1 MAFNNFISSLL
12 VYNSLDKVYE
22 SDFINSQRS
31 FAKSIERE
39 RARVDRNAHE
49 FSLITYEV
57 DRSELNKPSNRKL
70 LKLLPQRMRI
80 TDEAGW
86 IDEQHVGVLLFS
98 TKEQNA
104 RNFARQVEEI
114 ITAEDLSAPSYYI
127 YTYPSSSNGPPTGGR
142 RKEKSGQAKDRQAS
156 QENYPLSGCDIILTA
171 NYKMPKWKRLMD
183 IVGAAMGL
191 ALLSPLFLLIGAF
204 IKIVSPGPV
213 FFKQERI
220 GLGGRPFT
228 FWKFR
233 TMKVDVDTTAHQQL
247 LHNLISDVS
256 RDDSGKPMTK
266 LDHDP
271 QIIPCGKIL
280 RKSCIDEL
288 PQLFN
293 VLLGD
298 MSLIGPRP
306 PIPYEVDAYDCW
318 HTARLSVIPG
328 MTGLWQV
335 SGKNRLTFKEMVRL
349 DISYNRK
356 SSFWLDLKILFHTP
370 RAIVNQVKDSY

>member
-1 MAFNNFISSLL
+1 MAFHEL
-12 VYNSLDKVYE
+12 VSRLFAQDPVDE
-22 SDFINSQRS
+22 APDSDFINSQQS
-31 FAKSIERE
+31 FAKCIERE
-39 RARVDRNAHE
+39 RARVDRNEHP

-57 DRSELNKPSNRKL
+57 DRSEINLPHNRKL

-80 TDEAGW
+80 TDAAGW
-86 IDEQHVGVLLFS
+86 IDTQHVGVLLYS
-98 TKEQNA
+98 TNEQNA

-114 ITAEDLSAPSYYI
+114 IRAEDLSSPHYHI
-127 YTYPSSSNGPPTGGR
+127 YTYPSSNEGPPSGGR
-142 RKEKSGQAKDRQAS
+142 RKGRPDQVDDRLAS
-156 QENYPLSGCDIILTA
+156 QEKYPLSGCDIILTA

-183 IVGAAMGL
+183 IVGAAIGL
-191 ALLSPLFLLIGAF
+191 VILSPLFLLIGAF

-213 FFKQERI
+213 FFEQERI
-220 GLGGRPFT
+220 GLGGRPFS

-247 LHNLISDVS
+247 LHDLIRDGG

-306 PIPYEVDAYDCW
+306 PIPYEVDVYDCW
-318 HTARLSVIPG
+318 HTARLGVIPG

-349 DISYNRK
+349 DIRYNRK
-356 SSFWLDLKILFHTP
+356 SSLWLDLKILFLTP
-370 RAIVNQVKDSY
+370 KAIVSQVKDSC